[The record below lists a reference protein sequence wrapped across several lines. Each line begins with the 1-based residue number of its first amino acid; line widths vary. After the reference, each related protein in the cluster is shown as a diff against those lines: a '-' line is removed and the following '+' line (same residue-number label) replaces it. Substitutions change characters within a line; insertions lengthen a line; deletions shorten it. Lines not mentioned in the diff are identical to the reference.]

1 MTGQITTGV
10 STHICCAHTGA
21 DGRLHGH
28 TWVITAWFPWGAGAN
43 ALGECASFLKD
54 RLLRACEPFDHA
66 ELLYELSTG
75 EGIIEA
81 LIEALPD
88 AVAIEAA
95 RPPEGIFARW
105 IADKEKGAGQ

>member
-1 MTGQITTGV
+1 MTGTMQTGV
-10 STHICCAHTGA
+10 STHICCAHTGD

-28 TWVITAWFPWGAGAN
+28 TWIITAWFPWG
-43 ALGECASFLKD
+43 ECAISLKE
-54 RLLRACEPFDHA
+54 RLIRACEPFDHA
-66 ELLYELSTG
+66 ELMHELSTG

-88 AVAIEAA
+88 AVAIDAA

-105 IADKEKGAGQ
+105 AA